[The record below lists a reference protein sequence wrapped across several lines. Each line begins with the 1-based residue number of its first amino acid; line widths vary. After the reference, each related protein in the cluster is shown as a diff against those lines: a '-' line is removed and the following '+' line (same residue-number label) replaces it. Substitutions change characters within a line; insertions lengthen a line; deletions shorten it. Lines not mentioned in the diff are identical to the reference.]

1 MFRIGFGFDSHD
13 FEEGKPLVLG
23 GVLID
28 FPKGLKGHS
37 DGDVLLHALT
47 DALLSAVGEEDIG
60 QLFSDKDPRWK
71 SAQSSLFLKS
81 ALEKVSKKGYVIV
94 NVDCTLIADEP
105 KIAPIK
111 NRIIQNLSLLLGIE
125 QERISVKG
133 KTREGFCQSEG
144 IACFC
149 VVLLQEKKA

>member
-71 SAQSSLFLKS
+71 LAQSSVFLKS
-81 ALEKVSKKGYVIV
+81 ALEKVSKKGYMIV

-111 NRIIQNLSLLLGIE
+111 NKIIQNLSLLLGIE

>member
-1 MFRIGFGFDSHD
+1 MFRIGFGFDSHS

-28 FPKGLKGHS
+28 FPKGLKAHS

-60 QLFSDKDPRWK
+60 QLFPDKDPQWK
-71 SAQSSLFLKS
+71 SAPSSLFLKS
-81 ALEKVSKKGYVIV
+81 ALERVSKKGYEII
-94 NVDCTLIADEP
+94 NLDCTLIGDEP

-111 NRIIQNLSLLLGIE
+111 GKIIQNLSLLLGIDRT
-125 QERISVKG
+125 RISIKG
-133 KTREGFCQSEG
+133 KTREGFCQAEG

>member
-71 SAQSSLFLKS
+71 SAQSSVFLKS
-81 ALEKVSKKGYVIV
+81 ALEKVSKKGYMIV

>member
-1 MFRIGFGFDSHD
+1 MFRIGFGFDSHS
-13 FEEGKPLVLG
+13 FEEGKPLMLG
-23 GVLID
+23 GVLVD

-71 SAQSSLFLKS
+71 NAPSSLFLKS
-81 ALEKVSKKGYVIV
+81 ALERIAKKGYRIL
-94 NVDCTLIADEP
+94 NVDCTILADEP
-105 KIAPIK
+105 KVAPIK
-111 NRIIQNLSLLLGIE
+111 EKIIKNLSSLLGVE
-125 QERISVKG
+125 PSQVSVKG
-133 KTREGFCQSEG
+133 KTKEGFCKEDG

-149 VVLLQEKKA
+149 IVLLGKI

>member
-1 MFRIGFGFDSHD
+1 MFRIGFGFDSHS
-13 FEEGKPLVLG
+13 FEEGKPLMLG
-23 GVLID
+23 GVLVD

-71 SAQSSLFLKS
+71 DAPSSLFLKS
-81 ALEKVSKKGYVIV
+81 ALERVAKKGYHIL
-94 NVDCTLIADEP
+94 NVDCTILADEP
-105 KIAPIK
+105 KVAPIK
-111 NRIIQNLSLLLGIE
+111 ERIIKSLSSLLGVE
-125 QERISVKG
+125 PSQVSVKG
-133 KTREGFCQSEG
+133 KTKEGFCKEDG

-149 VVLLQEKKA
+149 VVLLGKI

>member
-60 QLFSDKDPRWK
+60 QLFSDKDPGGN
-71 SAQSSLFLKS
+71 Q
-81 ALEKVSKKGYVIV
+81 
-94 NVDCTLIADEP
+94 P
-105 KIAPIK
+105 
-111 NRIIQNLSLLLGIE
+111 NLAS
-125 QERISVKG
+125 
-133 KTREGFCQSEG
+133 F
-144 IACFC
+144 
-149 VVLLQEKKA
+149 

>member
-1 MFRIGFGFDSHD
+1 MFRIGFGFDSHS
-13 FEEGKPLVLG
+13 FEEGKPLMLG
-23 GVLID
+23 GVLVD

-71 SAQSSLFLKS
+71 NAPSSLFLKS
-81 ALEKVSKKGYVIV
+81 ALERVAKKGYHIL
-94 NVDCTLIADEP
+94 NVDCTILADEP
-105 KIAPIK
+105 KVAPIK
-111 NRIIQNLSLLLGIE
+111 ERIIKNLSSLLGVE
-125 QERISVKG
+125 PSQVSVKG
-133 KTREGFCQSEG
+133 KTKEGFCKEDG

-149 VVLLQEKKA
+149 VVLLGKI

>member
-81 ALEKVSKKGYVIV
+81 ALEKVSKKGYMIV

>member
-71 SAQSSLFLKS
+71 LAQSSVFLKS
-81 ALEKVSKKGYVIV
+81 ALEKVSKKGYMIV

>member
-1 MFRIGFGFDSHD
+1 M
-13 FEEGKPLVLG
+13 
-23 GVLID
+23 
-28 FPKGLKGHS
+28 
-37 DGDVLLHALT
+37 
-47 DALLSAVGEEDIG
+47 
-60 QLFSDKDPRWK
+60 
-71 SAQSSLFLKS
+71 
-81 ALEKVSKKGYVIV
+81 IV

-111 NRIIQNLSLLLGIE
+111 NKIIQNLSLLLGIE

>member
-81 ALEKVSKKGYVIV
+81 ALEKVSKKGYMIV

-111 NRIIQNLSLLLGIE
+111 NKIIQNLSLLLGIE

>member
-71 SAQSSLFLKS
+71 LAQSSLFLKS
-81 ALEKVSKKGYVIV
+81 ALEKVSKKGYMIV

>member
-71 SAQSSLFLKS
+71 SAQSSVFLKS
-81 ALEKVSKKGYVIV
+81 ALEKVSKKGYMIV

-111 NRIIQNLSLLLGIE
+111 NKIIQNLSLLLGIE

>member
-1 MFRIGFGFDSHD
+1 MFRIGFGFDSHS
-13 FEEGKPLVLG
+13 FEEGKPLMLG
-23 GVLID
+23 GVLVD

-71 SAQSSLFLKS
+71 NAPSSLFLKS
-81 ALEKVSKKGYVIV
+81 ALERVAKKGYRIL
-94 NVDCTLIADEP
+94 NVDCTILADEP
-105 KIAPIK
+105 KVAPIK
-111 NRIIQNLSLLLGIE
+111 EKIIKNLSSLLGVE
-125 QERISVKG
+125 PSQVSVKG
-133 KTREGFCQSEG
+133 KTKEGFCKEDG

-149 VVLLQEKKA
+149 IVLLGKI

>member
-13 FEEGKPLVLG
+13 FEKGKPLVLG

-71 SAQSSLFLKS
+71 LAQSSVFLKS
-81 ALEKVSKKGYVIV
+81 ALEKVSKKGYMIV

-111 NRIIQNLSLLLGIE
+111 NKIIQNLSLLLGIE

-144 IACFC
+144 ITCFC

>member
-71 SAQSSLFLKS
+71 LAQSSLFLKS
-81 ALEKVSKKGYVIV
+81 ALEKVSKKGYMIV

-111 NRIIQNLSLLLGIE
+111 NKIIQNLSLLLGIE